1 MSGVPMPNFMNVG
14 PSLRRE
20 LNEEEDD
27 DEIEFDNQWLS
38 TFNDL
43 MARNLHTPDLII
55 EEESDSELSESSIE
69 STEEKSKISMKYQSK
84 ICSNH
89 IVNLELEHY
98 WSTESNQKKLIACQS
113 FARTWFARKEYNQ
126 LRHVLNSPPFISVV
140 THIQGHIRGNAVR
153 AKLFDQRAAFAARE
167 AFIIRLQTI
176 ARGYIAR
183 CKYRQTIEHYTT
195 NIDKVVKVQNFV
207 KNKLQG
213 TAYRKLTNDT
223 NPSLSTVKSF
233 IHLLDDSDLDF
244 DRELAL
250 EDLRQQVIENIR
262 KNNQLDAHINIL
274 DIQIA
279 LFLKNA
285 ISIDEVLKHSGAF
298 KKKKE
303 QQRIISEMAAKNNQA
318 NPFSFTAI
326 DKESRCRLE
335 LYQQL
340 IYLLQT
346 EPKYLARLL
355 SMTNRQDLGDY
366 SSHKLI
372 ESTVLSLFGYATNA
386 REEYL
391 LINLCKVRFL
401 IDTCTYGNAPHILTI
416 YIAIVL
422 YC

>member
-1 MSGVPMPNFMNVG
+1 LFYNVY
-14 PSLRRE
+14 
-20 LNEEEDD
+20 
-27 DEIEFDNQWLS
+27 
-38 TFNDL
+38 
-43 MARNLHTPDLII
+43 
-55 EEESDSELSESSIE
+55 SSNGKHVGFE
-69 STEEKSKISMKYQSK
+69 Q
-84 ICSNH
+84 
-89 IVNLELEHY
+89 Y
-98 WSTESNQKKLIACQS
+98 WSTEANQKKLIACQS
-113 FARTWFARKEYNQ
+113 FSRTWIARKEYNQ
-126 LRHVLNSPPFISVV
+126 MRRVLHFSPFILSVSC
-140 THIQGHIRGNAVR
+140 IQAHIRGNAVR
-153 AKLFDQRAAFAARE
+153 AKITDQKAFLASQE
-167 AFIIRLQTI
+167 TFIVQLQAI
-176 ARGYIAR
+176 ARGYITR
-183 CKYRQTIEHYTT
+183 RKYRKTIDHYNT
-195 NIDKVVKVQNFV
+195 NIDKVIAVQNYV
-207 KNKLQG
+207 KNKLLG
-213 TAYRKLTNDT
+213 NAYRKLTNDI

-250 EDLRQQVIENIR
+250 EDLRQQVIEDIR
-262 KNNQLDAHINIL
+262 ENNLLDGHINVL

-303 QQRIISEMAAKNNQA
+303 QQRIISEMAAKNSQS
-318 NPFSFTAI
+318 NPFSFAAI

-391 LINLCKVRFL
+391 LINLCKVR
-401 IDTCTYGNAPHILTI
+401 CI
-416 YIAIVL
+416 Y
-422 YC
+422 

>member
-1 MSGVPMPNFMNVG
+1 MEG
-14 PSLRRE
+14 
-20 LNEEEDD
+20 
-27 DEIEFDNQWLS
+27 
-38 TFNDL
+38 
-43 MARNLHTPDLII
+43 
-55 EEESDSELSESSIE
+55 
-69 STEEKSKISMKYQSK
+69 
-84 ICSNH
+84 
-89 IVNLELEHY
+89 NLEFERY
-98 WSTESNQKKLIACQS
+98 WYTEANQDKLVICQA
-113 FARTWFARKEYNQ
+113 FARTWIARKEYNQ
-126 LRHVLNSPPFISVV
+126 KHRELHSSPFISRI
-140 THIQGHIRGNAVR
+140 TRLQAHIRGNTVR
-153 AKLFDQRAAFAARE
+153 AKLSDKKAALIARK
-167 AFIIRLQTI
+167 AFIIQLQ
-176 ARGYIAR
+176 AASRGYIVR
-183 CKYRQTIEHYTT
+183 FRYRQTIDHYNS
-195 NIDKVVKVQNFV
+195 NIDKVIKVQNFV
-207 KNKLQG
+207 RNKLLG
-213 TAYRKLTNDT
+213 NAYRKLTNDT

-250 EDLRQQVIENIR
+250 EDLRQQIIENIR
-262 KNNQLDAHINIL
+262 ENNQLDAHINVL

-318 NPFSFTAI
+318 NSFSFTAI

-391 LINLCKVRFL
+391 LINLCKVRHVL
-401 IDTCTYGNAPHILTI
+401 DYNQLDIHICSS
-416 YIAIVL
+416 IVL
-422 YC
+422 LKK